1 MALRSFARILFC
13 TIFGFFLCLPAMAQD
28 DDGVSGETEKSAEED
43 LVDAQTDALQ
53 DQVANLMTSLEID
66 EAQHFAVLYSNY
78 TIYSMVDAVRT
89 DVENA
94 SNACAENNK
103 DMATAVLDRFA
114 RWDGNVSSTM
124 KDAYANIEAM
134 ALAQTYMP
142 QSEVKTFFGLISAT
156 RQENS
161 SRFETVP
168 VTTPEACE
176 FMMSKMDETEDSMIH
191 MLRATMISFPTV
203 LQKNQK

>member
-13 TIFGFFLCLPAMAQD
+13 SVLGLFVCAPVMAQD
-28 DDGVSGETEKSAEED
+28 GDAASAEVEENSTND
-43 LVDAQTDALQ
+43 LADAQVSALQ
-53 DQVANLMTSLEID
+53 DKVANIMTSVDMEQ
-66 EAQHFAVLYSNY
+66 AQHFSVMYSNY

-89 DVENA
+89 DVQNA

-124 KDAYANIEAM
+124 KDAYANIEALS
-134 ALAQTYMP
+134 LAQTYMP
-142 QSEVKTFFGLISAT
+142 QSDVKTFFGLISAT